1 MYDKPTL
8 MDRYYT
14 VMLIPE
20 REKKVKSFRIPWM
33 LFHGMLF
40 LGVVL
45 VILLGILSYDYWKI
59 LQQVYENKHLSRENR
74 QFKEQI
80 QLFQVK
86 INTLIEDLERIHI
99 FEKKLRIITGID
111 NSDTTRPLFP
121 NPKSDP
127 VPEEP
132 DDSTPP
138 KTSSLPSNGQNI
150 AAGKKVFRTLDE
162 LKNYTKNPDYLEL
175 KKLYEQKIASNFGM
189 QTGHSYTKEWSNLI
203 KRSFALAEQFASFDY
218 KFNIIKSF
226 TKRLELDV
234 HRLDQYLLDKDSLLA
249 STPTLL
255 PTKGWI
261 TSYYGPRISPTSK
274 RMRMH
279 EGLDIGA
286 KPGTPIISPA
296 DGRILYAG
304 IKPGF
309 GKFVQI
315 DHGYG
320 LETFYA
326 HNKRLFV
333 KKGDI
338 VKRGRKIASIGST
351 GSSTG
356 PHLHYEIRV
365 NGTPIDPLYYILD

>member
-1 MYDKPTL
+1 

-20 REKKVKSFRIPWM
+20 REKKVKSFRIPRM

-40 LGVVL
+40 FGVVL
-45 VILLGILSYDYWKI
+45 VVLLGILSYDYWKI

-80 QLFQVK
+80 QLFQIK
-86 INTLIEDLERIHI
+86 INSLIEDLERIHV

-111 NSDTTRPLFP
+111 NTDTTRPLFY
-121 NPKSDP
+121 NPKTAP

-132 DDSTPP
+132 TEETLP
-138 KTSSLPSNGQNI
+138 KTSSLLNERRPNT
-150 AAGKKVFRTLDE
+150 ADKAVFRTLDK
-162 LKNYTKNPDYLEL
+162 LKNYKQNPEYLNL

-189 QTGHSYTKEWSNLI
+189 QTGHSYTKEWSILI
-203 KRSFALAEQFASFDY
+203 KRSFALAEQFADFDF
-218 KFNIIKSF
+218 KFNTIKFFS
-226 TKRLELDV
+226 KKLELDI
-234 HRLDQYLLDKDSLLA
+234 HRLEQHLLDKDSLLR

-261 TSYYGPRISPTSK
+261 TSYYGPRISPTS
-274 RMRMH
+274 RRLRMH

-286 KPGTPIISPA
+286 KPGTPIIAPA
-296 DGRILYAG
+296 DGRVLYAG

-320 LETFYA
+320 VETFYA
-326 HNKRLFV
+326 HSKRLYV
-333 KKGDI
+333 QKGDI
-338 VKRGRKIASIGST
+338 VKRGVKIASIGST

>member
-1 MYDKPTL
+1 
-8 MDRYYT
+8 
-14 VMLIPE
+14 MLA
-20 REKKVKSFRIPWM
+20 
-33 LFHGMLF
+33 F
-40 LGVVL
+40 L
-45 VILLGILSYDYWKI
+45 I

-74 QFKEQI
+74 QFKEQV
-80 QLFQVK
+80 QLFQIK
-86 INTLIEDLERIHI
+86 INSLIEDLERIHV

-111 NSDTTRPLFP
+111 DGDTTRPLLY
-121 NPKSDP
+121 NPKMAP
-127 VPEEP
+127 VPEEA
-132 DDSTPP
+132 TEENLP
-138 KTSSLPSNGQNI
+138 KTSYLMDGRQPN
-150 AAGKKVFRTLDE
+150 AADNKVFRTLDK
-162 LKNYTKNPDYLEL
+162 LKNYKKNSEYLNL

-189 QTGHSYTKEWSNLI
+189 QTGHSYTKEWSVLI
-203 KRSFALAEQFASFDY
+203 KRSFALAEQFADFDF
-218 KFNIIKSF
+218 KFNTIKSF
-226 TKRLELDV
+226 SKQLELDI
-234 HRLDQYLLDKDSLLA
+234 HRLEQHLLDKDSLLR

-261 TSYYGPRISPTSK
+261 TSYYGPRISPTS
-274 RMRMH
+274 RRLRMH

-286 KPGTPIISPA
+286 KPGTPIIAPA

-320 LETFYA
+320 VETFYA
-326 HNKRLFV
+326 HSKSLFV

-338 VKRGRKIASIGST
+338 IKRGRKIASIGST

>member
-1 MYDKPTL
+1 

-20 REKKVKSFRIPWM
+20 REKKVRSFRIPRV

-74 QFKEQI
+74 QFKEQV
-80 QLFQVK
+80 QLFQIK
-86 INTLIEDLERIHI
+86 IDSLIEDLERIHI

-111 NSDTTRPLFP
+111 DSDTTRPLFP
-121 NPKSDP
+121 NPRNAP
-127 VPEEP
+127 VLEDMNEEP
-132 DDSTPP
+132 PP
-138 KTSSLPSNGQNI
+138 KTSFLPSKRKPTTINKN
-150 AAGKKVFRTLDE
+150 VFRTLNK
-162 LKNYTKNPDYLEL
+162 LKGYKKNPEYLNL

-189 QTGHSYTKEWSNLI
+189 QTGHSYTKEWSILI
-203 KRSFALAEQFASFDY
+203 KRSFALAKQFANFDF
-218 KFNIIKSF
+218 KFNTIKSF
-226 TKRLELDV
+226 SKQLELNI
-234 HRLDQYLLDKDSLLA
+234 HQLEQHLLDKDSLLK

-261 TSYYGPRISPTSK
+261 TSYYGPRISPTSR

-286 KPGTPIISPA
+286 KPGTPIIAPA
-296 DGRILYAG
+296 DGRVLYAG

-320 LETFYA
+320 VETFYA
-326 HNKRLFV
+326 HSKSLYV

>member
-1 MYDKPTL
+1 MALIP

-14 VMLIPE
+14 LMLIPE
-20 REKKVKSFRIPWM
+20 REKKVKSFRIPRM

-40 LGVVL
+40 LGVML

-59 LQQVYENKHLSRENR
+59 VQQVYENKHLSRENR

-80 QLFQVK
+80 QLFQIK
-86 INTLIEDLERIHI
+86 INSLIEDLERIHI

-111 NSDTTRPLFP
+111 DSDTTHPLRL
-121 NPKSDP
+121 NPKTAP
-127 VPEEP
+127 MP
-132 DDSTPP
+132 DGPTVEKPP
-138 KTSSLPSNGQNI
+138 KTSSLLEGREPA
-150 AAGKKVFRTLDE
+150 AAGEKIFRTLDS
-162 LKNYTKNPDYLEL
+162 LKDYETNSEYLNL

-189 QTGHSYTKEWSNLI
+189 QTGHSYTKEWSILI
-203 KRSFALAEQFASFDY
+203 KRSFALAEQFAAFDY
-218 KFNIIKSF
+218 KFNTVKSF
-226 TKRLELDV
+226 TKQLELSIHRLEQ
-234 HRLDQYLLDKDSLLA
+234 HLLDKESLLR

-261 TSYYGPRISPTSK
+261 TSYYGPRISPTSRRK
-274 RMRMH
+274 RMH

-286 KPGTPIISPA
+286 KPGTPIIAPA
-296 DGRILYAG
+296 DGRVLYAG
-304 IKPGF
+304 TKPGF
-309 GKFVQI
+309 GKFVHI

-320 LETFYA
+320 VETFYA
-326 HNKRLFV
+326 HSKRLYV

-338 VKRGRKIASIGST
+338 VARGRKIASIGST

>member
-1 MYDKPTL
+1 

-20 REKKVKSFRIPWM
+20 REKKVRSFRVPRM

-86 INTLIEDLERIHI
+86 INSLIEDLERVHI

-111 NSDTTRPLFP
+111 DDDTTRPLFL
-121 NPKSDP
+121 NPKTAP
-127 VPEEP
+127 VPEESE
-132 DDSTPP
+132 DETPP
-138 KTSSLPSNGQNI
+138 KKSSLLKEEGSNY
-150 AAGKKVFRTLDE
+150 AAGKKVFRTLNQ
-162 LKNYTKNPDYLEL
+162 LKDYKDHPDYLEL

-189 QTGHSYTKEWSNLI
+189 QTGHSYTKEWSALI
-203 KRSFALAEQFASFDY
+203 KRSFALAGQFADFDY
-218 KFNIIKSF
+218 KFNTIKSF
-226 TKRLELDV
+226 TKQLELDI
-234 HRLDQYLLDKDSLLA
+234 HRLDQYLLDKDSLLT

-274 RMRMH
+274 RLRMH

-286 KPGTPIISPA
+286 KPGTPIIAPA
-296 DGRILYAG
+296 DGRVLYAG

-320 LETFYA
+320 VETFYA

-333 KKGDI
+333 RKGDI
-338 VKRGRKIASIGST
+338 VKRGRRIASIGST

-356 PHLHYEIRV
+356 PHLHYEVRV